1 MRDKS
6 EELEAKTVNLMLRPL
21 QHFLDDDAITEMT
34 INQPKEVWVKGF
46 EGWECHNLEAL
57 TESHINSLITATYSY
72 NNLREQAIGSLL
84 MPDGS
89 RCQVLR
95 FPATLDDQVSFTIRK
110 HSTVSFTLEQL
121 EKGGAFN
128 DWKDVS
134 FNKTVE
140 AASKLK
146 GFETITDKDKE
157 LIELKADGKIIE
169 FLKKCVLRQKNVV
182 IAGKTGSG
190 KTTFAKALITEIP
203 SEERIVTIED
213 VHELHLPNHPNHL
226 HMMFGSGQ
234 GRVTAFDALMSCMRV
249 SPDRILLAEL
259 RGGETWEYLMS
270 LNTGHPGGITT
281 VHSNGAV
288 HTFDRIAGLVKSS
301 DVGRTVDMEA
311 IKMILYST
319 VDVVLF
325 FDKRKLKEV
334 YFDPIFAK
342 QTLNN

>member
-6 EELEAKTVNLMLRPL
+6 EEKEAKTVNLMLRPL
-21 QHFLDDDAITEMT
+21 QKFIDDDDLTEMT
-34 INQPKEVWVKGF
+34 INQPEEVWVKGF
-46 EGWECHNLEAL
+46 EGWERHEIKELS
-57 TESHINSLITATYSY
+57 ESHINSLITAVYSY

-110 HSTVSFTLEQL
+110 HSTISFTLEQL
-121 EKGGAFN
+121 STSGAFD

-134 FNKTVE
+134 FNKTVDGI
-140 AASKLK
+140 SKEK

-157 LIELKADGKIIE
+157 LIELKAYGKIKE
-169 FLKKCVLRQKNVV
+169 FLEQCVLSQKNIV

-190 KTTFAKALITEIP
+190 KTTFAKALIRAIP
-203 SEERIVTIED
+203 EDERIVTIED

-226 HMMFGSGQ
+226 HMMFGSGK

-334 YFDPIFAK
+334 YFDPMYAK
-342 QTLNN
+342 KVLNN

>member
-6 EELEAKTVNLMLRPL
+6 EEIEAKTVNLMLRPL
-21 QHFLDDDAITEMT
+21 QHFIDDDAITELT
-34 INQPKEVWVKGF
+34 INQPKEVWIKGF
-46 EGWECHNLEAL
+46 EGWERHAIDAL
-57 TESHINSLITATYSY
+57 TEDHINSLITAVYSY
-72 NNLREQAIGSLL
+72 NNLREQSIGSLL

-110 HSTVSFTLEQL
+110 HSNISFTLEQL
-121 EKGGAFN
+121 SESGAFD

-134 FNKTVE
+134 FNKTVDTI
-140 AASKLK
+140 SKMP
-146 GFETITDKDKE
+146 GFETITDNDKE
-157 LIELKADGKIIE
+157 LIELKSAKNIIE
-169 FLKKCVLRQKNVV
+169 FLKLCVLSHKNIV

-190 KTTFAKALITEIP
+190 KTTFAKALITVIP
-203 SEERIVTIED
+203 QDERIVTIED
-213 VHELHLPNHPNHL
+213 VHELHLPHHPNHL
-226 HMMFGSGQ
+226 HMMFGTGQ
-234 GRVTAFDALMSCMRV
+234 GRVTAFAALMSCMRV

-334 YFDPIFAK
+334 YFDPMYAK
-342 QTLNN
+342 KVLNN